1 MQKMD
6 LQLEALV
13 GIQKSAATYTRHCML
28 MSLDAS
34 FNTGSVKQAVDL
46 LGKDPYAIPVTTAER
61 RSLLDFA
68 DWAATASALARLQ
81 PDIVQEKYGAFLERL
96 LANPCVQDEM
106 LRNPARWRSVVAVGQ
121 TVAGQPVPGAIDHAH
136 CKEARAF
143 LRDFVGESSKCNST
157 FSKAVNVG
165 GLENARR
172 VMGTLAP
179 STVGP
184 GCDGLWVYCEYTQRR
199 LGLRAAEKLE

>member
-1 MQKMD
+1 
-6 LQLEALV
+6 
-13 GIQKSAATYTRHCML
+13 ML
-28 MSLDAS
+28 FRRGFLAE
-34 FNTGSVKQAVDL
+34 
-46 LGKDPYAIPVTTAER
+46 TTARLAQGFIER
-61 RSLLDFA
+61 GHDELH
-68 DWAATASALARLQ
+68 AT
-81 PDIVQEKYGAFLERL
+81 
-96 LANPCVQDEM
+96 
-106 LRNPARWRSVVAVGQ
+106 
-121 TVAGQPVPGAIDHAH
+121 
-136 CKEARAF
+136 
-143 LRDFVGESSKCNST
+143 RDFVGESSKCNST